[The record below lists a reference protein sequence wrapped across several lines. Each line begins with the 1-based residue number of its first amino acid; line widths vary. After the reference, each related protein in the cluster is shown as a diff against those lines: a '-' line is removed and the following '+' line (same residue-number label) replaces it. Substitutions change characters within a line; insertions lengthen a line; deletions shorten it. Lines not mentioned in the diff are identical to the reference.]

1 MYEPAALSGLL
12 AILGGAI
19 GGVVVFL
26 DRRAAA
32 QAKQLRAEFAEANS
46 SQQKEINELKRQ
58 VAELIDGRA
67 AGEKILRQAAV
78 DAAAI
83 GAMDVAEKI
92 NEGIARLH
100 SGG

>member
-19 GGVVVFL
+19 GAVVVFL

-32 QAKQLRAEFAEANS
+32 QAKQLREEFAAANKR
-46 SQQKEINELKRQ
+46 QQVEINELKRQ
-58 VAELIDGRA
+58 VAELIDGRS
-67 AGEKILRQAAV
+67 AGERILRQAAV
-78 DAAAI
+78 NAAALGMVDI
-83 GAMDVAEKI
+83 AETI
-92 NEGIARLH
+92 NEGIAKLH